1 MSRAPHRQIG
11 FVVRGRESVRVS
23 TSKFKKS
30 SGRDVTLTESVKT
43 VKIILKR
50 ETYLLVIKS
59 LPKIL
64 VGKSKQVFIK

>member
-1 MSRAPHRQIG
+1 MM
-11 FVVRGRESVRVS
+11 
-23 TSKFKKS
+23 
-30 SGRDVTLTESVKT
+30 VTLTESVKT